1 MSFGS
6 ISIEAHTTLAIA
18 MNNLGGKSNTGE
30 GKESRSRYN
39 RGCLSPISDMDF
51 QFLAIWAARSSAEKK
66 LGANYEQ
73 HLSAVFSSFHGQIFF
88 LNFLKIL

>member
-30 GKESRSRYN
+30 GKEYFVS
-39 RGCLSPISDMDF
+39 
-51 QFLAIWAARSSAEKK
+51 
-66 LGANYEQ
+66 
-73 HLSAVFSSFHGQIFF
+73 
-88 LNFLKIL
+88 KIKNCSGD